1 MSLNTAKAEVIL
13 RDLTVKF
20 DNAVD
25 ASTPFY
31 PQICTVVESTGRDEK
46 YAMLGNMP
54 GVREWIG
61 DRKVKELRA
70 ADFTIENK
78 HWESTLGI
86 AKRDIRDDRT
96 GLYGPLLEQLAAEA
110 THHPDE
116 LLFDLL
122 EAGGSTLCFDG
133 QFFYDTDHAWGD
145 SGTQSNIVT
154 SDITTANDPTSA
166 EFKAAFHAARQRM
179 MGFKN
184 DQGKFMNR
192 SIFSKMSNFVAL
204 VPPNMELA
212 AREALQAALS
222 GGGNTNI
229 VIDVPEIVTSPLLA
243 TDTKWHLLN
252 LAAPLK
258 PFVFQNRQPL
268 SRQIK
273 GLDDN
278 YVKDVAFLTEA
289 EYEVG
294 VLAWYTAVRVDFS

>member
-1 MSLNTAKAEVIL
+1 MALDTAKAEVIL

-20 DNAVD
+20 DNAVE
-25 ASTPFY
+25 AATPFY
-31 PQICTVVESTGRDEK
+31 PQVCTEVQSTGRDEK

-61 DRKVKELRA
+61 DRKVKQLRA

-86 AKRDIRDDRT
+86 AKRDIRDDRM

-116 LLFDLL
+116 LLFSLL
-122 EAGGSTLCFDG
+122 ENGGSTLCFDG
-133 QFFYDTDHAWGD
+133 QNFYDTDHAWGD
-145 SGTQSNIVT
+145 SGTQSNIV
-154 SDITTANDPTSA
+154 SEDITTANDPTST
-166 EFKAAFHAARQRM
+166 EFKAAFHAARTRM
-179 MGFKN
+179 MTLKN
-184 DQGKFMNR
+184 DQGKYMNR
-192 SIFSKMSNFVAL
+192 SIFSKMSNFMVI

-212 AREALQAALS
+212 AREGLQAALV
-222 GGGNTNI
+222 GGGNTNV

-243 TDTKWHLLN
+243 DDAKFHLLN

-268 SRQIK
+268 VRQIK
-273 GLDDN
+273 GLEDH